1 MMFRYGF
8 ALLNILVLLHYEL
21 TNGGGALLLMHQSI
35 AVGYVS

>member
-21 TNGGGALLLMHQSI
+21 TNGGGVLLLI
-35 AVGYVS
+35 NL